1 MEPPQPIY
9 FASDSS
15 SQTDKNFF
23 SAFPESFL
31 FMYGGSE
38 LQPFLLATGHS
49 GTITLD
55 ELYPNGGATA
65 TQSDVDQLNA
75 IRTDPSAWESTF
87 KDRAT
92 QAANSGL
99 YAGFGELGPLHFSS
113 KSGQP
118 YLNYQVDTPW
128 MLWLSELAATH
139 NMVLDIHM
147 EATVTT
153 LSEFA
158 NLLAHNTNTKIIWDH
173 AGWCNTGQATATVIS
188 GLMAAHPNLYVSL
201 KMRQN
206 NTVCSPTD
214 SNGILKSDWQTL
226 LTTYADRIMV
236 GTDAKYWFDSST
248 ISDQLSGSYTL
259 LDNMLKQ
266 LPGDTAQK
274 IRTGTAKALFG
285 I

>member
-1 MEPPQPIY
+1 
-9 FASDSS
+9 
-15 SQTDKNFF
+15 
-23 SAFPESFL
+23 
-31 FMYGGSE
+31 
-38 LQPFLLATGHS
+38 
-49 GTITLD
+49 
-55 ELYPNGGATA
+55 
-65 TQSDVDQLNA
+65 
-75 IRTDPSAWESTF
+75 
-87 KDRAT
+87 
-92 QAANSGL
+92 
-99 YAGFGELGPLHFSS
+99 
-113 KSGQP
+113 
-118 YLNYQVDTPW
+118 
-128 MLWLSELAATH
+128 
-139 NMVLDIHM
+139 M

-158 NLLAHNTNTKIIWDH
+158 NLLAHNSNAKIIWGH

-206 NTVCSPTD
+206 NTDCSPTD